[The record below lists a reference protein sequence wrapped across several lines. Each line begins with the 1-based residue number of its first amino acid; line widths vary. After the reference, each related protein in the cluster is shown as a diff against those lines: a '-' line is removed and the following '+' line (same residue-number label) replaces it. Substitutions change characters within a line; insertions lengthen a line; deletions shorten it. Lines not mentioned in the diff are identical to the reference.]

1 MDETISVIQL
11 SDGFSPHGIYT
22 ELPRAFSD
30 TTPTTFTREEGGN
43 PEDPRFIFVDHP
55 ILFAILLRRSWAI
68 TAMMIFHLDG

>member
-1 MDETISVIQL
+1 MRRDDIRNLAIIAHV
-11 SDGFSPHGIYT
+11 DH
-22 ELPRAFSD
+22 
-30 TTPTTFTREEGGN
+30 FTREEGGN